1 MDLLKKRLPIVIF
14 IIILIEVVFAYSRFQ
29 YNDVYSLSLNGR
41 VENLR
46 TDIKEALYV
55 TISNKKHIFGKYYW
69 PEFHQHVEIGDSV
82 YKKAEEYNIIL
93 IKSKTKERIV
103 CPYRK

>member
-1 MDLLKKRLPIVIF
+1 MDILKRRVPIVIF
-14 IIILIEVVFAYSRFQ
+14 IIMLIGIIFAYSRFQ

-41 VENLR
+41 VENIR

-55 TISNKKHIFGKYYW
+55 TISNKEHVFGKYYW

-82 YKKAEEYNIIL
+82 YKEAKEYDIIL
-93 IKSKTKERIV
+93 IKPKTKERII
-103 CPYRK
+103 CTYRK